1 LQHHQYSHVPRLSI
15 DGLDWRMQTDGRG
28 MDWRA
33 IEDGE
38 EEQLSR
44 INRGMMA
51 ATIRVRMEMD
61 E

>member
-1 LQHHQYSHVPRLSI
+1 LNI

-44 INRGMMA
+44 INRGMTA